1 VPRGARARS
10 VADSCDG
17 VEGRGRRSRAA
28 QARSDRFVTQSRIEV
43 LLLRAVQRRFA
54 TQLQSLVVERIRGIG
69 RFATQL
75 RA

>member
-1 VPRGARARS
+1 
-10 VADSCDG
+10 
-17 VEGRGRRSRAA
+17 
-28 QARSDRFVTQSRIEV
+28 VTQSRIEV